1 MVPAATPAGAF
12 KAVFQA
18 NNTNLYLYNANTD
31 ATTAT
36 ALGME
41 AGTSPAITANP
52 SGTFEIAWEANT
64 GDLFGWDFNLDSAS
78 YYGTSIAMNNTSG
91 PSLTAEPEGTFRVGL
106 ETSAGDLY
114 IYNPSASPGTGSD
127 TG

>member
-1 MVPAATPAGAF
+1 MLFRSDGDFAAVFEANTTDLWTYNPATGAATS
-12 KAVFQA
+12 
-18 NNTNLYLYNANTD
+18 
-31 ATTAT
+31 TTKGMMST
-36 ALGME
+36 A
-41 AGTSPAITANP
+41 SPAITANP
-52 SGTFEIAWEANT
+52 SGTFEIAFEANT

-78 YYGTSIAMNNTSG
+78 YYGTSIAMNNTSN
-91 PSLTAEPEGTFRVGL
+91 PSLTAEPDGTFRVGL